1 MAGRPLG
8 NGERG
13 IESGC
18 ERFAVL
24 PGEDVLP
31 SRCVRSVRSGA
42 VRQLVRSPLTMP
54 IAVLGAAFAC
64 PFAALGAPGAVAFV
78 PFAVLGAAFAC
89 PFAALGAPDAVAFV
103 PFAVLRPPAAILGA
117 PTAVLGSRAAV
128 TFAFQFLHRASPPS
142 LVRYPGPYPVPC
154 VSEKGSMKSGRKE
167 SGFARPAPGPL
178 LEGMSCWTVVPRG
191 SP

>member
-1 MAGRPLG
+1 
-8 NGERG
+8 
-13 IESGC
+13 
-18 ERFAVL
+18 
-24 PGEDVLP
+24 
-31 SRCVRSVRSGA
+31 
-42 VRQLVRSPLTMP
+42 MP